1 VPAKTWNYSLKTS
14 VLILAPFD
22 LLASLGM
29 DIYLPV
35 VPRMSVPV
43 VPRMSVALHA
53 IPNTIQLTL
62 SRYMLVLGCGQ

>member
-35 VPRMSVPV
+35 VPRMSV
-43 VPRMSVALHA
+43 ALHA
-53 IPNTIQLTL
+53 TPNTIQLTL